1 MFPPPRFF
9 YKQKREESLN
19 RQKFL
24 GKKKTHHR
32 TTSITAF
39 HLFQSQSKA
48 SQAIILDT
56 NTMSTVSPIAA
67 SSRDSPTKH
76 AADIRVRRRPRPS
89 SSYEQE
95 NNVLNDE
102 MMEPPPNDDPSPT
115 AATHIYTNEKI
126 VRPRNRKT
134 HELRSTNEPEKR
146 GGVTWTPSTSSKEH
160 GEKVRGEDYDN
171 KKDYDYHHDE
181 DEGSSS
187 MGTDIIVKN
196 NGWGCGGFL
205 IPKGSNS
212 SKRITGND
220 DEGEEDTSP
229 HDDARKAHDDF
240 SDTGTDTTDG
250 AQTMQS
256 EVKSEASMMV
266 LGRYLGL
273 SSKPYNAD
281 SPFTKALVEEESD
294 IKFTHELQVGDH
306 VIRWRMI
313 GYLYPLQVHG
323 IVFSVGPDVVT
334 IVDCGLSPVSQD
346 KVGPDDDKTRKKK
359 TEPRR
364 RMQIVTIDD
373 ETEIKKWTKI
383 RYGEEVQLQVHSSN
397 EEMHDKI
404 KENNVDVKLMASA
417 AQDGGGL
424 GNDAP
429 FEGSTWPSAGLNVD
443 EVQQCNQAKISKT
456 PENESKTQRSWFSWR
471 NKNNSPKTKSPSQ
484 IVDEDSTKQQEKQKL
499 RLPETDPVKLVLAR
513 LRFLLEYGEEPFP
526 PSSPGSLD
534 DAEKDYDVDDDK
546 LDQPNLLPPHHL
558 LYANSECIAVYCK
571 TGKWSTIQAAIF
583 LKASSAGNVKLSATI
598 AMFLGAQTVQVPASG
613 LFGWL
618 GGTTALPLFTAQPWL
633 VPALVGGGMVYVGL
647 PMLMLWKAK
656 GRWAETESRLNDSFW
671 SMYETDLIVEMIR
684 TFSGLKD
691 PSCTSRS
698 LPVKP
703 RKPAL
708 KASKSAWAA
717 AKAALKELE

>member
-1 MFPPPRFF
+1 
-9 YKQKREESLN
+9 
-19 RQKFL
+19 
-24 GKKKTHHR
+24 
-32 TTSITAF
+32 
-39 HLFQSQSKA
+39 
-48 SQAIILDT
+48 
-56 NTMSTVSPIAA
+56 MSTVSPIAA
-67 SSRDSPTKH
+67 CSRDSPTKH
-76 AADIRVRRRPRPS
+76 AADTRVRRRPRPS
-89 SSYEQE
+89 SSYYDEE
-95 NNVLNDE
+95 NNNVLNDE
-102 MMEPPPNDDPSPT
+102 IMMEPPPNDDPSHT
-115 AATHIYTNEKI
+115 AATIISTNEKI
-126 VRPRNRKT
+126 IRRRNRKT
-134 HELRSTNEPEKR
+134 DEKVTRITSEPEKR

-160 GEKVRGEDYDN
+160 GEKVRGGDYDN
-171 KKDYDYHHDE
+171 EKDYDYHHDE

-196 NGWGCGGFL
+196 NGWGCGFL
-205 IPKGSNS
+205 SPKGGSS
-212 SKRITGND
+212 SKRITGTDYND
-220 DEGEEDTSP
+220 DDYDDDDDEDEP
-229 HDDARKAHDDF
+229 NANDVF
-240 SDTGTDTTDG
+240 SDTATDLFSDADTTD
-250 AQTMQS
+250 AQTILS

-281 SPFTKALVEEESD
+281 SPFTKVLVEEEFD
-294 IKFTHELQVGDH
+294 IKFTHDLHVGDH

-346 KVGPDDDKTRKKK
+346 KVGPDDNKTRKK

-397 EEMHDKI
+397 EELHDKI
-404 KENNVDVKLMASA
+404 KDNDVDVKLMASA
-417 AQDGGGL
+417 AAQDGVGGL

-443 EVQQCNQAKISKT
+443 EVEQCNQAKIRKT
-456 PENESKTQRSWFSWR
+456 PENKNETQRSWFSWR
-471 NKNNSPKTKSPSQ
+471 NKNNSSKTKPSLQ
-484 IVDEDSTKQQEKQKL
+484 VADGDTATKQQKQKL

-526 PSSPGSLD
+526 PSSSCGLKAVEED
-534 DAEKDYDVDDDK
+534 DVGDDK
-546 LDQPNLLPPHHL
+546 SSDQPNLLPPHHL

-583 LKASSAGNVKLSATI
+583 LKTSTAGNVKQSATI
-598 AMFLGAQTVQVPASG
+598 AMFLGAQTVSVPATG
-613 LFGWL
+613 LWGWF
-618 GGTTALPLFTAQPWL
+618 GGTTTLPLFTAQPWL

-656 GRWAETESRLNDSFW
+656 GRWAETEIRLNDAFW
-671 SMYETDLIVEMIR
+671 SMYDTDVIVEMIR
-684 TFSGLKD
+684 AFSGLKD
-691 PSCTSRS
+691 PSCNSRS
-698 LPVKP
+698 LPVKSTK
-703 RKPAL
+703 KPAL
-708 KASKSAWAA
+708 KASKVARAA
-717 AKAALKELE
+717 AKAALKEME